1 MNKDELVIPDTLCEE
16 CSWIVLGVVFVIS
29 PVESVGGLGQWRV
42 KLFIG
47 PGHRVSLVLIVTTAE
62 TSENRRIKSSALSA
76 KTRRL
81 VGDSKN
87 ALKFNPNMCAD
98 RARLRVS

>member
-62 TSENRRIKSSALSA
+62 TSENRRIELSALSA
-76 KTRRL
+76 KS
-81 VGDSKN
+81 D
-87 ALKFNPNMCAD
+87 
-98 RARLRVS
+98 